1 MCVCIVPYSSKTHRG
16 SKKHHKMRIRS
27 EEMTVQTSSPSDS
40 HVGCCL
46 WFWQVDCL
54 SDGPVAIDLQI
65 DFIKSMKVI
74 LENFT
79 SVMQSAPVVAVLL
92 NEGENTDQDDDT
104 SISEDNDL
112 WAKELSSLGKT
123 DGVLGYF
130 CKNSLFVI
138 R

>member
-1 MCVCIVPYSSKTHRG
+1 M
-16 SKKHHKMRIRS
+16 
-27 EEMTVQTSSPSDS
+27 
-40 HVGCCL
+40 
-46 WFWQVDCL
+46 DCL
-54 SDGPVAIDLQI
+54 SDGPVATDLQI

-79 SVMQSAPVVAVLL
+79 SVMQSTPVVAALL

>member
-1 MCVCIVPYSSKTHRG
+1 MV
-16 SKKHHKMRIRS
+16 
-27 EEMTVQTSSPSDS
+27 
-40 HVGCCL
+40 L
-46 WFWQVDCL
+46 AVDCL

-65 DFIKSMKVI
+65 DFIKSMEVI
-74 LENFT
+74 LEHFT
-79 SVMQSAPVVAVLL
+79 NVMQSLPVVAVLL

-112 WAKELSSLGKT
+112 WAKEICSLGKT